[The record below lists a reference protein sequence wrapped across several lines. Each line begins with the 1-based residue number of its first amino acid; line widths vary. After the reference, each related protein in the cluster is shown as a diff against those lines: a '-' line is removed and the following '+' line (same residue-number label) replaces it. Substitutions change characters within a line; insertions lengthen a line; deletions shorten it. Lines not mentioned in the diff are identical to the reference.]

1 MRGLSMSERGEGVYV
16 VTGGTGGL
24 GRALCHGI
32 ARTGGHVVV
41 ADIGDAPMA
50 FAKDLVAQGFGATGA
65 GCNVASRDEV
75 ASLRAG
81 LKELDLSVDVVINL
95 AGATRNAP
103 LDKVTEEDFD
113 FTLATHARG
122 TLNMMWAFAPA
133 MKDQRYGRIVNT
145 SSVAA
150 LGSPTGTSYVAAKG
164 AIEAMTR
171 TAAIELARYGITVNC
186 VAPGGVDGGMFR
198 MQPEKAQDHM
208 ISRTPMRRVADPAEI
223 AACYRFLSSRE
234 ASFVTGQ
241 ILYACGGA
249 SIGAFL

>member
-1 MRGLSMSERGEGVYV
+1 MDSSHREVHI
-16 VTGGTGGL
+16 VTGGAGGL
-24 GRALCHGI
+24 GRAVCTSLSQ
-32 ARTGGHVVV
+32 TGAHVVIIDV
-41 ADIGDAPMA
+41 GNAAEA
-50 FAKDLVAQGFGATGA
+50 FAAEL
-65 GCNVASRDEV
+65 SH
-75 ASLRAG
+75 AG
-81 LKELDLSVDVVINL
+81 LSVTAESCDVSRRSDVVRLRERLEKARLNPDGVISL
-95 AGATRNAP
+95 AGATRNAALP
-103 LDKVTEEDFD
+103 DVTEDDFD
-113 FTLATHARG
+113 FTIATHARG
-122 TLNMMWAFAPA
+122 TLNMMWAFAPG
-133 MKDQRYGRIVNT
+133 MKERQYGRFVNT

-171 TAAIELARYGITVNC
+171 TAAIELARHGITVNC

-198 MQPEKAQDHM
+198 QQPQKAQDHM

-241 ILYACGGA
+241 TLYACGGA